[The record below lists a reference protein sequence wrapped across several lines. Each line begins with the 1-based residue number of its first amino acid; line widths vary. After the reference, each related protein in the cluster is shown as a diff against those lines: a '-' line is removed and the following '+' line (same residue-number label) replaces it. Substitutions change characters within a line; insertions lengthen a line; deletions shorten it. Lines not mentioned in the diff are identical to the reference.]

1 MNSFDILSSTTQV
14 QHRLFLEASAG
25 TGKTFTIEHLFVRIL
40 LETEATLEEILVVTF
55 TRAATRELKVRIEAN
70 LKNILSGEVTFDYL
84 QNLTE
89 SQRQKIKTALV
100 MFERAQI
107 FTIHG
112 FCSRLLQEFAFESSV
127 GLELKEWEETEQ
139 RWAVLQ
145 FLRTT
150 KELSPEQLQRLLGF
164 FRGDV
169 DRLVEKLISSSG
181 DKKAP
186 TLTELVHLAN
196 QNLSSL
202 FFFPVAEVFAEIRC
216 HYKGMTSH
224 AFDAQALFLENV
236 IKKGHLTLDDF
247 DYLIGEEDLF
257 LEGMISSNL
266 KARTKFSHH
275 PEMDRLRAAL
285 LPPLEKARQ
294 PRQIL
299 QVLIQAWHEERKKL
313 SAIHEKI
320 SPDDLLQMVEGKLG
334 ETPFVEAVRKKY
346 RAVIVD
352 EFQDTDPVQWK
363 IFETLFCEDPA
374 KAVYLIGD
382 PKQSIYAFRKADIY
396 TFLHA
401 SRHFL
406 PHQRAALT
414 INYRSSKKL
423 IDDLNRLLCAKLW
436 LDLPKLKQSLPMLP
450 AQAVK
455 EGEGGLCF
463 MVAAGEIARGKK
475 WPTPELEN
483 LYFFPFI
490 VHEIHRL
497 NLDPQKIAILVKDRY
512 QALRIKGFLTRYQ
525 IPCVLYRSGSLGDS
539 LMIELLE
546 ELIDACFGVQSLS
559 SLKKVLLGPLIKLP
573 IEEMNPEIVYHA
585 KVVFAK
591 LAEEWQKSGFAAFL
605 GLILKTKIGKETVL
619 QNLLSEEGL
628 YEDLV
633 HIVEKVVYISDPH
646 QLKKTLDLLKV
657 QETEERVSSRP
668 HGIQIMTT
676 HASKGLEFDTVFAIG
691 VASRTSPEEE
701 PEDHL
706 KELDAE
712 KMRQFYVAITRA
724 KFRLYVPLPQETS
737 GALPKLGE
745 ASPIELFWEK
755 ATPNL
760 SEFTHVNLPD
770 ISFDLR
776 PYQCPA
782 LSQAAPAP
790 LQNKF
795 FKPLFLQSF
804 SSLATSAVSSFAK
817 ASSDELPP
825 GTETGI
831 LLHSILEKIFT
842 EEKNLKDLIAEEVKE
857 THLSGYEV
865 TIEKLLEKVLDLP
878 IDGFC
883 LRDIDRSKVIP
894 EMEFM
899 FSDQGATIKGFI
911 DLCFEHQGK
920 YYIIDWKSNVLENYS
935 PEKIEQAM
943 ISHDYLL
950 QGKIYLTAL
959 TRYLKRFG
967 NCPCGGAF
975 FVFVRGPALYKNL
988 SN

>member
-1 MNSFDILSSTTQV
+1 MNSFDILSSATEL

-40 LETEATLEEILVVTF
+40 LETEATLEQILVVTF

-84 QNLTE
+84 KNLTH
-89 SQRQKIKTALV
+89 SQRHKIKKALV
-100 MFERAQI
+100 MFERAPI
-107 FTIHG
+107 YTIHG

-150 KELSPEQLQRLLGF
+150 QDLSPEQLQRLLGF
-164 FRGDV
+164 FRGDI

-181 DKKAP
+181 DKKVP
-186 TLTELVHLAN
+186 TSTELLHLVN
-196 QNLSSL
+196 QNLSS
-202 FFFPVAEVFAEIRC
+202 FSFFPVFEVFAEIRA
-216 HYKGMTSH
+216 HYKGMTSQT
-224 AFDAQALFLENV
+224 FEDQALLLENAL
-236 IKKGHLTLDDF
+236 IKGHLTLDDW

-257 LEGMISSNL
+257 LEGITSSNL

-294 PRQIL
+294 PRHIL
-299 QVLIQAWHEERKKL
+299 QILIQAWHEERKKL
-313 SAIHEKI
+313 SVIHEKI
-320 SPDDLLQMVEGKLG
+320 SPDDLLHMVEGKLG
-334 ETPFVEAVRKKY
+334 ETPFVEAIRKKY

-363 IFETLFCEDPA
+363 IFETLFCEDPT

-396 TFLHA
+396 TFLYA
-401 SRHFL
+401 SRHFQ
-406 PHQRAALT
+406 PHQRAMLT
-414 INYRSSKKL
+414 VNYRSSKKL
-423 IDDLNRLLCAKLW
+423 IDDLNRLLCAKPW
-436 LDLPKLKQSLPMLP
+436 LDLPKLKQTLPMLP

-463 MVAAGEIARGKK
+463 MVAAGEIARGKR

-512 QALRIKGFLTRYQ
+512 QALRVKGFLTRYQ

-539 LMIELLE
+539 LMVELLE
-546 ELIDACFGVQSLS
+546 ELIDACFGIETLS
-559 SLKKVLLGPLIKLP
+559 SIKKVLLGPMVKLP
-573 IEEMNPEIVYHA
+573 MEEMTPDIVYQA
-585 KVVFAK
+585 KVVFAQ

-605 GLILKTKIGKETVL
+605 GLFLKTKIGKETVL

-646 QLKKTLDLLKV
+646 QLKKSLDLLKV

-676 HASKGLEFDTVFAIG
+676 HASKGLEFDTVFALGI
-691 VASRTSPEEE
+691 AFRTSPEEE
-701 PEDHL
+701 PEEHL

-724 KFRLYVPLPQETS
+724 KFRLYVPLPQENS
-737 GALPKLGE
+737 GTQPKLGE

-755 ATPNL
+755 AAPHLND
-760 SEFTHVNLPD
+760 FTYVNLPELT
-770 ISFDLR
+770 FDLK
-776 PYQCPA
+776 PYQCSA
-782 LSQAAPAP
+782 LPQTTPPFATD
-790 LQNKF
+790 KF

-804 SSLATSAVSSFAK
+804 SSLATKV
-817 ASSDELPP
+817 ASYSKTSPDDLPP

-831 LLHSILEKIFT
+831 ILHTILEKVFS
-842 EEKNLKDLIAEEVKE
+842 EEKNLKDIIVDEVRE
-857 THLSGYEV
+857 TPLAGYEAV
-865 TIEKLLEKVLDLP
+865 IETLLEKVFDLP

-883 LRDIDRSKVIP
+883 LRDIDRTKVIP

-899 FSDQGATIKGFI
+899 FSEHGATLKGFI

-920 YYIIDWKSNVLENYS
+920 FYIIDWKSNALENYS
-935 PEKIEQAM
+935 PENIEQAM

-959 TRYLKRFG
+959 TRYLKLFG
-967 NCPCGGAF
+967 DHPCGGAF
-975 FVFVRGPALYKNL
+975 FVFVRGPALYKII
-988 SN
+988 